1 MHTASVSTE
10 LKRIEEEFARRA
22 HLIGRGILQ
31 DHYYSQVLD
40 GVSKILGRLDGR
52 SVLDIGC
59 GDGTWLMVFRGL
71 GATNLSGIELSDQR
85 CARAKQNVPDAE
97 LVSGS
102 AHQLPWPD
110 GHFDVVSQF
119 VVFTSIL
126 DSNLKQRIA
135 AEMLRVVKPSGVIL
149 WYDFRVNNPR
159 NRQVRGIGKSEIAA
173 LFPFCDVQLNSLL
186 LAPPLASL
194 VVPRYLRLASALE
207 IVRFLR
213 THYLGILKRSRSI

>member
-1 MHTASVSTE
+1 MHAQPTPRSFSSTALDMHTASVSTE

-85 CARAKQNVPDAE
+85 CARAKQNVPDA
-97 LVSGS
+97 
-102 AHQLPWPD
+102 
-110 GHFDVVSQF
+110 
-119 VVFTSIL
+119 
-126 DSNLKQRIA
+126 
-135 AEMLRVVKPSGVIL
+135 
-149 WYDFRVNNPR
+149 
-159 NRQVRGIGKSEIAA
+159 
-173 LFPFCDVQLNSLL
+173 
-186 LAPPLASL
+186 
-194 VVPRYLRLASALE
+194 
-207 IVRFLR
+207 
-213 THYLGILKRSRSI
+213 